1 MGLPR
6 IASVTGDD
14 WIDGCLT
21 IIQDRR
27 AERIALVPIIAMLGD
42 DIPSAIGRAERMMG
56 FMEERY
62 EAFEWSRQGRL
73 PPQRRAE
80 AEMLRRSYAILRQGV
95 RDLRQVE
102 AAGSGTR

>member
-6 IASVTGDD
+6 IASATGDD

-27 AERIALVPIIAMLGD
+27 AERIALVPILAMLGD
-42 DIPSAIGRAERMMG
+42 DIPSAIDRAERMMG

-62 EAFEWSRQGRL
+62 EALGWSRQGRL
-73 PPQRRAE
+73 PPQRRGE
-80 AEMLRRSYAILRQGV
+80 AETMRRVYAILRQGV
-95 RDLRQVE
+95 KDLRQVE
-102 AAGSGTR
+102 AVGGGTQ